1 MVFYLVLLEET
12 LIDRAIKL
20 DCIGGT
26 YGGHNYPTKFICLVL
41 KLLQIQPS
49 FDVIET
55 LITNNDYKYIKALGV
70 FYLRL
75 TGTAIQVFRM
85 LEPLYNDYAK
95 LRVLNGDGSIF
106 LCESRVFNSTHG

>member
-1 MVFYLVLLEET
+1 MVYCIKLLEET
-12 LIDRAIKL
+12 LVDRAIKL

-26 YGGHNYPTKFICLVL
+26 YGGHNYPTKFICLIL
-41 KLLQIQPS
+41 KMLQIQPS
-49 FDVIET
+49 IDVIET
-55 LITNNDYKYIKALGV
+55 LITNDDYKYVRALGA

-75 TGTAIQVFRM
+75 TGTTIQIFKM

-106 LCESRVFNSTHG
+106 VM